1 VRDVLDRYVLTL
13 FIVLNAVAIAGTS
26 YLHGRYD
33 VSLPNPFLIIVTS
46 GIAALLIRSYAKSM
60 RR

>member
-1 VRDVLDRYVLTL
+1 LLDRYVLTL

-26 YLHGRYD
+26 YAHGRYG
-33 VSLPNPFLIIVTS
+33 VALPNPFLIMVAS
-46 GIAALLIRSYAKSM
+46 GIAALVIRSCVKSV

>member
-1 VRDVLDRYVLTL
+1 MRDVLDRYVLIL

-33 VSLPNPFLIIVTS
+33 VSLPNPFLIIVAS
-46 GIAALLIRSYAKSM
+46 AIAALVIRSCVKSF